1 LNIIRDFDFA
11 VKGLTECDF
20 MIRIGLFPLKMGY
33 IFKSYS
39 SASAVIET
47 PPIALATG
55 AR

>member
-1 LNIIRDFDFA
+1 LNIIRDFGFL

-39 SASAVIET
+39 SAVAVIVT
-47 PPIALATG
+47 PPIALPTG
-55 AR
+55 PR